1 MRWGIIGTGGIA
13 EAMANTILHMDDAI
27 VTAVASRSAERAHR
41 FAAAHGIPNAF
52 DDVAALAESDE
63 VDCVYVGSANHRHLD
78 DATQCLLDG
87 KPVLCEKPLT
97 TSLADAEQLVG
108 TARSTGS
115 FLMEAMW
122 MRFQPFWDP
131 MLDWIEQ
138 GRIGELRHITAD
150 FGIPADPDPGRR
162 WFDPEQGGGALLD
175 VGIYPV
181 TLACLLAGEPLRS
194 VQLSVA
200 ADTGVDAQTAAIL
213 EHPGGVISV
222 LGSSFVA
229 DTPIEATVSGPSGRI
244 HLAAPFHHTPRMSLW
259 VRNELVEELDTS
271 YAGSGYRWEVREVQ
285 RCVEQ
290 GLAESPRHPL
300 EDTLMVMRVLHTV
313 AGGR

>member
-27 VTAVASRSAERAHR
+27 VTAVASRSAERAQR
-41 FAAAHGIPNAF
+41 FAAAHGIPQAF
-52 DDVAALAESDE
+52 DQVAALADSDA
-63 VDCVYVGSANHRHLD
+63 VDCVYVASSNDRHLD
-78 DATQCLLDG
+78 DATLCLLNG
-87 KPVLCEKPLT
+87 TPVLCEKPLT
-97 TSLADAEQLVG
+97 TSLDDAEQLVG
-108 TARSTGS
+108 TSRSTGT

-122 MRFQPFWDP
+122 MRFQPFWKP
-131 MLDWIEQ
+131 MLEWIEG

-150 FGIPADPDPGRR
+150 FGIPARPDPSRR
-162 WFDPEQGGGALLD
+162 WFDPSQGGGALLD

-181 TLACLLAGEPLRS
+181 TLACLLAGPPVRT
-194 VQLSVA
+194 VHLSVA
-200 ADTGVDAQTAAIL
+200 ADTGVDAQTAIVL
-213 EHPGGVISV
+213 EHAGGVVSV

-229 DTPIEATVSGPSGRI
+229 DTAIEATVSGPEGRI

-259 VRNELVEELDTS
+259 VRDRLVEELDTS

-285 RCVEQ
+285 RCVEE

-300 EDTLMVMRVLHTV
+300 DDTLMVMRVLDTV
-313 AGGR
+313 AAGG